1 MKVALVTGGTKGI
14 GFQISLNLLRNNYYV
29 IITARS
35 LNKKTENIL
44 KSIGG
49 NRFSFHKVDFT
60 DLKSVVRFCKRL
72 KLKKKLSLLIANAG
86 INKFSS
92 NSITTKDNLEI
103 HMSTNHCANYIITE
117 KLNRYMDANTK
128 IIIFSS
134 DLHKGMDIDSKKWLE
149 NHKTY
154 GSYGISKFA
163 NICHAKYLGSKY
175 KTLAYHPGFVRTS
188 MNKFDIIT
196 PSLEYSIFALIFLT
210 IFTKNN
216 IFLIIL
222 IVVSIIYF
230 IIMNITISPYEV
242 ANNLKQ
248 LIDSDYKSGSY
259 YEKDNLVND
268 KIAHKK
274 AIEVCEATNYLLMK
288 QMNFL

>member
-60 DLKSVVRFCKRL
+60 DLKSVVGFCKRL

-117 KLNRYMDANTK
+117 
-128 IIIFSS
+128 
-134 DLHKGMDIDSKKWLE
+134 
-149 NHKTY
+149 
-154 GSYGISKFA
+154 
-163 NICHAKYLGSKY
+163 
-175 KTLAYHPGFVRTS
+175 
-188 MNKFDIIT
+188 
-196 PSLEYSIFALIFLT
+196 
-210 IFTKNN
+210 
-216 IFLIIL
+216 
-222 IVVSIIYF
+222 
-230 IIMNITISPYEV
+230 
-242 ANNLKQ
+242 
-248 LIDSDYKSGSY
+248 
-259 YEKDNLVND
+259 
-268 KIAHKK
+268 
-274 AIEVCEATNYLLMK
+274 
-288 QMNFL
+288 